1 MELLISPNLKK
12 MNDLFEMIMSQM
24 GRNTVDTMSARV
36 NENPANTQMAI
47 QNAIPIL
54 MNAMARNSS
63 TSDGASSLLGALDRD
78 HDGSILNDLG
88 GFLSNPAVAN
98 GAGILNHVLGGNRG
112 KVENYLSKT
121 SGISLGSASNLLEM
135 LAPILMGFLGKQNR
149 SATSGGG
156 IIDILQSVLN
166 KGQSSGQQQE
176 AQQESIFNKLLDK
189 DDDGSIADDILDI
202 GTSIFGKFLR
212 KK

>member
-1 MELLISPNLKK
+1 
-12 MNDLFEMIMSQM
+12 MNDLFEMILSQL
-24 GRNTVDTMSARV
+24 GNDTVERMSAQV
-36 NENPANTQMAI
+36 NEDPSNTQRAI

-54 MNAMARNSS
+54 VNALARNSS
-63 TSDGASSLLGALDRD
+63 SSEGANSLLGALDRD

-98 GAGILNHVLGGNRG
+98 GAGILKHVLGGNRG
-112 KVENYLSKT
+112 KVENYLSKS
-121 SGISLGSASNLLEM
+121 SGISLSSAGNILEM

-149 SATSGGG
+149 SSGTGGG

-166 KGQSSGQQQE
+166 KGQAADPQQQ
-176 AQQESIFNKLLDK
+176 AKQESIFNKLLDK

-212 KK
+212 RK